1 MSKILEISNLDFS
14 WGKNRVLKDINLEI
28 NSNEIIAVLG
38 VNGAGKSTLIKCIN
52 GILKPNNGKISI
64 LDSNVGEMELLEVA
78 KRVSYVPQNVQTNF
92 PMDVFDVV
100 LLGRR
105 PHIAWRVNENDRN
118 IVTNTLINL
127 GLEDFAFRRFDK
139 LSGGEKQRVVI
150 AKALAQNPNLFL
162 FDEPTSDLDLK
173 NQIGVMDEIKRM
185 ISDKSNNRSAIVAIH
200 DINMA
205 IRYADRILLLHDGK
219 IEYFGKPEEVIT
231 EQSIEKI
238 FSVSCD
244 ISQSNSH
251 SPMRFHVKDRIFP
264 LKQKEEIK

>member
-118 IVTNTLINL
+118 IVTNTLMNL
-127 GLEDFAFRRFDK
+127 GLE
-139 LSGGEKQRVVI
+139 VV
-150 AKALAQNPNLFL
+150 
-162 FDEPTSDLDLK
+162 
-173 NQIGVMDEIKRM
+173 
-185 ISDKSNNRSAIVAIH
+185 
-200 DINMA
+200 
-205 IRYADRILLLHDGK
+205 
-219 IEYFGKPEEVIT
+219 
-231 EQSIEKI
+231 
-238 FSVSCD
+238 
-244 ISQSNSH
+244 
-251 SPMRFHVKDRIFP
+251 
-264 LKQKEEIK
+264 